1 MRRHFVG
8 RHHQSS
14 RPCGGGPHPVP
25 VHPRGKC
32 RVVDVATD
40 VMDLSCHLLG
50 AQGVRWS
57 WANDA
62 AAAHGDSVVGSL
74 PVFCWP
80 PQLWVDRPTAHA
92 FATTG
97 SMGER
102 RFGFV
107 ISWVSTL
114 STTSGHE
121 ASVLVILSSL
131 PLEWLFFE
139 VCLCAHERLVR
150 AAACSKGEVGDLAD
164 SCVAPLLRALHGTLT
179 EQPALCHALIG
190 EGRERA
196 LAALHS
202 TLRPTGLLSTLLAV
216 LLEERILLVGSD
228 PLVVFRAVEALASAI
243 DPLEFCGAL
252 VPLLP
257 EGLHPSVVTLLN
269 DAVEPYIVGLHV
281 SHYVCTPRQ
290 PPRSGPAPQP

>member
-1 MRRHFVG
+1 M
-8 RHHQSS
+8 QS
-14 RPCGGGPHPVP
+14 
-25 VHPRGKC
+25 
-32 RVVDVATD
+32 
-40 VMDLSCHLLG
+40 
-50 AQGVRWS
+50 
-57 WANDA
+57 
-62 AAAHGDSVVGSL
+62 
-74 PVFCWP
+74 P
-80 PQLWVDRPTAHA
+80 PTH
-92 FATTG
+92 
-97 SMGER
+97 
-102 RFGFV
+102 
-107 ISWVSTL
+107 
-114 STTSGHE
+114 
-121 ASVLVILSSL
+121 
-131 PLEWLFFE
+131 
-139 VCLCAHERLVR
+139 
-150 AAACSKGEVGDLAD
+150 
-164 SCVAPLLRALHGTLT
+164 
-179 EQPALCHALIG
+179 
-190 EGRERA
+190 RA